1 MGHMRKMR
9 PHSNN
14 QASEDTY
21 LAAQRGT
28 SGQAS
33 ALYPPSNAKEHY
45 AHALGHR
52 ACAEV
57 SGGTIGEAE
66 HLAHDTGMVAQKL
79 VRSWVGA
86 GYCAA
91 PLMLNL
97 ASRLCKR
104 KTSE

>member
-21 LAAQRGT
+21 LAAQCGT

-66 HLAHDTGMVAQKL
+66 HLAHDTG
-79 VRSWVGA
+79 RPES
-86 GYCAA
+86 
-91 PLMLNL
+91 PLH
-97 ASRLCKR
+97 RLTLHCM
-104 KTSE
+104 

>member
-1 MGHMRKMR
+1 MGHIRKMR

-66 HLAHDTGMVAQKL
+66 HLAHDTG
-79 VRSWVGA
+79 
-86 GYCAA
+86 
-91 PLMLNL
+91 
-97 ASRLCKR
+97 
-104 KTSE
+104 TSFVKSTAMGDNKEPRYEFYFLHIFT

>member
-66 HLAHDTGMVAQKL
+66 HLAHDTGIDRNC
-79 VRSWVGA
+79 RSNIFLTFQWQSSVK
-86 GYCAA
+86 
-91 PLMLNL
+91 PVNI
-97 ASRLCKR
+97 
-104 KTSE
+104 